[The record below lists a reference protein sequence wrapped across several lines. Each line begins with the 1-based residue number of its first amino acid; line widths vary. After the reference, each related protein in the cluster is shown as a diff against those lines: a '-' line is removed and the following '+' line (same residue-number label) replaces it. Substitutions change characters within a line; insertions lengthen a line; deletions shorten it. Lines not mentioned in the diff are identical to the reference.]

1 MKYLGLMIAVM
12 FLFNTAW
19 IILRVVTDKNS
30 SINLLI
36 YRAIVNSVILIASL
50 LVCVITYCMQE
61 SNYVGIICTLAYLIT
76 QVLMI
81 YKGYISKQSLDLDLR
96 NILIFKDF

>member
-19 IILRVVTDKNS
+19 IILRVATVDNS
-30 SINLLI
+30 SINLQI
-36 YRAIVNSVILIASL
+36 YRAVVNSVILIASL
-50 LVCVITYCMQE
+50 LVCVVTYCMQK
-61 SNYVGIICTLAYLIT
+61 SNYIGIICTLAYLIT

-81 YKGYISKQSLDLDLR
+81 YKGYISKQPLDLDLR
-96 NILIFKDF
+96 NLLKFKDF